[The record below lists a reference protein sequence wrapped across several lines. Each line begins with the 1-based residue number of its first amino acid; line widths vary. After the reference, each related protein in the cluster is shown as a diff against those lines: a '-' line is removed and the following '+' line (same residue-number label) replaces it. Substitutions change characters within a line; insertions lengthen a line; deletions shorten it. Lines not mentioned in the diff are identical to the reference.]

1 MSLSTSV
8 TNNLR
13 QLYEEDFVLWIS
25 QTAELLREGKLD
37 ALDIPNLLEEVEAMG
52 KSEKNALI
60 SNLVVVL
67 MHLLKYQYQPKKR
80 TNSWLS
86 SIREH
91 RRRLKKAL
99 QTSPS
104 LKNYLQDNLAETY
117 DDSRDIAAIETGLDL
132 DIFPKDC
139 PYSVEQIL
147 NPGYLPES

>member
-8 TNNLR
+8 TNNLG

-37 ALDIPNLLEEVEAMG
+37 ALDVPNLIEEIEAMG
-52 KSEKNALI
+52 RSEKNALI

-67 MHLLKYQYQPKKR
+67 MHLLKYQYQPEKR

-117 DDSRDIAAIETGLDL
+117 DDSRDIAAIETGLNL
-132 DIFPKDC
+132 DVFPKDC
-139 PYSVEQIL
+139 SYSVEQIL
-147 NPGYLPES
+147 NPDYLPET

>member
-1 MSLSTSV
+1 MISKQAATNLS
-8 TNNLR
+8 
-13 QLYEEDFVLWIS
+13 QLYDQDFVLWVN
-25 QTAELLREGKLD
+25 QTAELLREGKFNE
-37 ALDIPNLLEEVEAMG
+37 LDIPNLLDEVEAMG
-52 KSEKNALI
+52 RSEKNALI

-67 MHLLKYQYQPKKR
+67 MHLLKYQYQPEKR

-132 DIFPKDC
+132 DVFPKDC

-147 NPGYLPES
+147 NPDYLPGT

>member
-1 MSLSTSV
+1 
-8 TNNLR
+8 
-13 QLYEEDFVLWIS
+13 
-25 QTAELLREGKLD
+25 
-37 ALDIPNLLEEVEAMG
+37 
-52 KSEKNALI
+52 
-60 SNLVVVL
+60 
-67 MHLLKYQYQPKKR
+67 MHLLKYQYQPEKR

-132 DIFPKDC
+132 DVFPKDC

-147 NPGYLPES
+147 NPDYLPGT

>member
-8 TNNLR
+8 TNNLE
-13 QLYEEDFVLWIS
+13 QLYEEDFVIWVN

-37 ALDIPNLLEEVEAMG
+37 ELDIPNLIEEVEAMG
-52 KSEKNALI
+52 RSEKNALI

-67 MHLLKYQYQPKKR
+67 IHLLKYQYQSEKR

-91 RRRLKKAL
+91 RRRLKKSL

-104 LKNYLQDNLAETY
+104 LRNYLQDNLAETY
-117 DDSRDIAAIETGLDL
+117 QDARDLAAIETGLDL
-132 DIFPKDC
+132 DIFPQDC

-147 NPGYLPES
+147 SLNYLPEN